1 MSWDHSGV
9 LPLSSLT
16 QNEAV
21 GLLSLLL
28 AWNPPAPA
36 SSCLPGSED
45 QANNEF
51 LLSPALYLPGEGSEY
66 GAGGEDA
73 LSRIQRLMAEGGMT
87 AVVQREQSTTMASMG
102 GFGNNIIVSHRIHRS
117 SQTGTE
123 PSAART
129 SSPQPSTSR
138 GLLPEPVHL
147 AERGLSPRTASWDQ
161 PGTPGREPPQTDLP
175 SSSPVSTPVP
185 LPGTE
190 GPTLHCDLTSNSH
203 LPDGGGSSAGEAA
216 GPSEEPRNR

>member
-1 MSWDHSGV
+1 MREWASYFCFQPR
-9 LPLSSLT
+9 LP
-16 QNEAV
+16 Q
-21 GLLSLLL
+21 LLL
-28 AWNPPAPA
+28 AVA
-36 SSCLPGSED
+36 CLAQRTTTNS
-45 QANNEF
+45 
-51 LLSPALYLPGEGSEY
+51 LSPALYLPGEGSEY
-66 GAGGEDA
+66 GSSGEDA

-123 PSAART
+123 PSATRT

-138 GLLPEPVHL
+138 GLLPEPGQL

-161 PGTPGREPPQTDLP
+161 PGTPGREPPPPPLP
-175 SSSPVSTPVP
+175 SSSPAPTPIP

-190 GPTLHCDLTSNSH
+190 GPTLHCDLTNNNP
-203 LPDGGGSSAGEAA
+203 LPGGGGSSRGEAA
-216 GPSEEPRNR
+216 GPSGEPRNR